1 MLKLSKKTDYAI
13 ILLTHLAVKT
23 IPVSAQEIAFQYHLP
38 QPMVANI
45 LKLLASS
52 GIIESKRG
60 QQGGYI
66 LVKSPGTVSIAEI
79 IRVTDHTLNLVECV
93 HADDSCKVNQ
103 WCPTKDTLIALN
115 HRVEQFMES
124 LTLEE
129 IISHPRFNII

>member
-23 IPVSAQEIAFQYHLP
+23 VPVSAQEMACQYHLP

-66 LVKSPGTVSIAEI
+66 LVKAPGTVSIAEI
-79 IRVTDHTLNLVECV
+79 IRVTDQTLNLVECV
-93 HADDSCKVNQ
+93 HDNDDCRVHR

-115 HRVEQFMES
+115 RRVEQFMES

-129 IISHPRFNII
+129 IIRHPRFNIL